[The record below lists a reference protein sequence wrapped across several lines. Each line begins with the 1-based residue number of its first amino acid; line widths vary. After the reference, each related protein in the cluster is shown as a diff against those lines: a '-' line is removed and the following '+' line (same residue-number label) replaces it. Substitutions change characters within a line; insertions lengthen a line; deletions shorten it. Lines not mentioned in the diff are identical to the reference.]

1 MLKRIIAFSL
11 SQRILMLLLG
21 MAISVA
27 GYLAFTK
34 LPIDAFPDVSSTQ
47 VKIIVKA
54 PGMTPEEVEARITA
68 PIEVEMLGIPKQSGF
83 LRDEGVGVDESETG
97 EGRQKPPDAGFAG
110 SHEPDENQVAKHVQI
125 FTTFRALGPRSLG
138 LSSNSTVSPSSSVL

>member
-34 LPIDAFPDVSSTQ
+34 LPIDAFPMYQ
-47 VKIIVKA
+47 AHRFK
-54 PGMTPEEVEARITA
+54 
-68 PIEVEMLGIPKQSGF
+68 L
-83 LRDEGVGVDESETG
+83 
-97 EGRQKPPDAGFAG
+97 
-110 SHEPDENQVAKHVQI
+110 
-125 FTTFRALGPRSLG
+125 
-138 LSSNSTVSPSSSVL
+138 

>member
-47 VKIIVKA
+47 VQIVMKS
-54 PGMTPEEVEARITA
+54 PGMTPEEVESRIVV
-68 PIEVEMLGIPKQSGF
+68 PIEQEML
-83 LRDEGVGVDESETG
+83 
-97 EGRQKPPDAGFAG
+97 
-110 SHEPDENQVAKHVQI
+110 
-125 FTTFRALGPRSLG
+125 
-138 LSSNSTVSPSSSVL
+138 